1 MLKSFVGWCFAYKPA
16 ERLKCEEDE
25 QVHLYHP
32 TCISP
37 YHLFIS
43 GVFIFFNQFLTFWST
58 SLCICLKDYL
68 FLYACQLIFCNLY
81 FYVSEKRQLFVKQL
95 TLLAPSF
102 FCIRIKFACP
112 HVSNM
117 YTDSL

>member
-1 MLKSFVGWCFAYKPA
+1 MPV
-16 ERLKCEEDE
+16 ERLKCD
-25 QVHLYHP
+25 HP

-37 YHLFIS
+37 YRLFIS
-43 GVFIFFNQFLTFWST
+43 GVFIFLNQFLTFWST

-81 FYVSEKRQLFVKQL
+81 FNVSEKRQLFVKQL

-102 FCIRIKFACP
+102 FRIRIKFACP
-112 HVSNM
+112 HISNM
-117 YTDSL
+117 TLYPDSL